1 MYPFLLVRIGHVTLQ
16 WQTNPEIPV
25 TWCLR
30 LTVYPTLHVCAGG
43 EGGGCREGR
52 RGSSAVPQGPQ
63 LTEAPRPGHHPMRRQ
78 ACKSLENGD
87 HGYLTVSAWEF
98 LRSLLLWFHWPECH
112 GTLQNFKWEGWSG
125 VSRVPRKDRRR
136 HPQSSMCITHH
147 TSDLASPILEVI
159 VSKSSEKFKKML
171 EQRISSYP
179 WPWP

>member
-1 MYPFLLVRIGHVTLQ
+1 MSEAY
-16 WQTNPEIPV
+16 
-25 TWCLR
+25 CLPHTPCLCR
-30 LTVYPTLHVCAGG
+30 W
-43 EGGGCREGR
+43 GGGWVSWGEKGFFCRPSRTPADRSPQAGTSPHAEASVQKPGE
-52 RGSSAVPQGPQ
+52 RG
-63 LTEAPRPGHHPMRRQ
+63 
-78 ACKSLENGD
+78 